1 MTEATPDADP
11 LRVLPFSRWWPLLAG
26 VLAGLL
32 LRLVFSGQPGNA
44 YAAMMGSFIYL
55 SPIVV
60 GAVTVYVAEKASRR
74 SWAYYFW
81 APFVANIFFVLG
93 TLLIMVEGLICAVV
107 IVPLFAVVGSFG
119 GLTMGLVCRATNWP
133 RPTLY
138 GLWALPLILGA
149 VEAHIPVPQRDNA
162 VEHAIL
168 IQAPPERI
176 WQEIH
181 DARAIQPGEVEAARF
196 FRIGVPLPQAGIS
209 QASASENVR
218 VITMGKDVHFEQVVT
233 DWQENRYVRWTH
245 RYAADSFPKYALDDH
260 VVLGGHYFDITST
273 AYKLTPRG
281 NATELHVRMDYRVS
295 TPFNW
300 YADPLS
306 KFLLTNFE
314 SVLLQFYQ
322 HRSEANHLLHLT
334 GKDR

>member
-1 MTEATPDADP
+1 MTEPLPDDP
-11 LRVLPFSRWWPLLAG
+11 LRVLPFSRWWPLLIGAF
-26 VLAGLL
+26 AGLI
-32 LRLVFSGQPGNA
+32 LRFVFSGKPGNA

-74 SWAYYFW
+74 SWGYYFW
-81 APFVANIFFVLG
+81 APFVANIFYVLG
-93 TLLIMVEGLICAVV
+93 TLLIMVEGLICAMV
-107 IVPLFAVVGSFG
+107 IIPLFAVIGSIG
-119 GLTMGLVCRATNWP
+119 GLAMGLVCRVTNWP

-149 VEAHIPVPQRDNA
+149 LENHIPIPERERT
-162 VEHAIL
+162 VEQSL
-168 IQAPPERI
+168 LVEAPPERV

-181 DARAIQPGEVEAARF
+181 NARAIKAGEVEKAWF
-196 FRIGVPLPQAGIS
+196 FRIGVPLPQAGVS
-209 QASASENVR
+209 QMTPSGNVR
-218 VITMGKDVHFEQVVT
+218 LITMGKDVHFEQVVT
-233 DWQENRYVRWTH
+233 DWQENRYVRWVH
-245 RYAADSFPKYALDDH
+245 RYAEDSFPKYALDDH

-300 YADPLS
+300 YAAPVA
-306 KFLLTNFE
+306 KLLLENFE
-314 SVLLQFYQ
+314 DVLLRFYK
-322 HRSEANHLLHLT
+322 HRSE
-334 GKDR
+334 

>member
-1 MTEATPDADP
+1 MTEAPPDAGP
-11 LRVLPFSRWWPLLAG
+11 LRVLPYSRWWPLAAG

-32 LRLVFSGQPGNA
+32 LRLVFSGKPGNA

-55 SPIVV
+55 SPVVV

-107 IVPLFAVVGSFG
+107 IIPMFALVGSIG

-149 VEAHIPVPQRDNA
+149 VETHIPVPQREHA
-162 VEHAIL
+162 VEQTML
-168 IQAPPERI
+168 IQATPERI

-181 DARAIQPGEVEAARF
+181 DARAIQPGEVDAAWF
-196 FRIGVPLPQAGIS
+196 FRIGVPLPHAGIS
-209 QASASENVR
+209 QTSPSDNIR
-218 VITMGKDVHFEQVVT
+218 VITMGKDIHFEQVVT
-233 DWQENRYVRWTH
+233 DWQENRHVRWTH

-273 AYKLTPRG
+273 AYSLTPRG

-300 YADPLS
+300 YADPVS

-314 SVLLQFYQ
+314 SVLLRFYQ
-322 HRSEANHLLHLT
+322 HRSEVSHPMQQT
-334 GKDR
+334 GKNR